1 MERVVISNDL
11 CLRRFIKN
19 QDEKELFQVLGQAEV
34 VRHMASEGISKSD
47 CRVIINESLEH
58 WEKHKVGSWAI
69 EKDGV
74 IAGWAGFKLWRK
86 SEFEL
91 LIVLGSEYWG
101 LGKSIYTVLI
111 ALAKD
116 KLNLKSLV
124 VVLPDTRKSYSYI
137 VKKAG
142 FEHVGSE
149 SFNGESFQK
158 FALSLDND

>member
-1 MERVVISNDL
+1 MERVAISNDF
-11 CLRRFIKN
+11 CLRKFVKN
-19 QDEKELFQVLGQAEV
+19 RDEEELFQVLGQAKV
-34 VRHMASEGISKSD
+34 VRHMASQGISKSD
-47 CRVIINESLEH
+47 CGVIINESLEH
-58 WEKHKVGSWAI
+58 WKKHKVGSWAI
-69 EKDGV
+69 EKNGI

-86 SEFEL
+86 NEFEL

-116 KLNLKSLV
+116 EFNFESLV

-149 SFNGESFQK
+149 LFNGETFQK
-158 FALSLDND
+158 FSLNLN